1 MGKLHS
7 LDINRRERLLQ
18 LPNPCR
24 YRNWCAVLGCLFAM
38 LFVRNVTGGQT
49 KLAWDPV
56 NDTRI
61 SVYQVWYRTISGQ
74 YDQHLETTS
83 NPVVVSGL
91 TDGQTYFF
99 KVRACDASR
108 VLCSGFSNE
117 VSETLPDPSV
127 EPPQTASDD
136 DAPTPLDQV
145 SIPYLLPLVGFGFW
159 LLILIAL
166 RHRKR
171 QL

>member
-1 MGKLHS
+1 
-7 LDINRRERLLQ
+7 
-18 LPNPCR
+18 
-24 YRNWCAVLGCLFAM
+24 M
-38 LFVRNVTGGQT
+38 LFVRNVTGGQVI
-49 KLAWDPV
+49 LAWDPV

-61 SVYQVWYRTISGQ
+61 SVYQVWYHTISGQ

-83 NPVVVSGL
+83 NPAVVSGL

-99 KVRACDASR
+99 KVRACDANR

-117 VSETLPDPSV
+117 VSKTLPDPSV
-127 EPPQTASDD
+127 EPPQTASDE